1 MCMHHKKK
9 DTKGSQRERKSASGG
24 GRETERE
31 KTERGRSYTET
42 YTYRELTEK
51 SKGGKPARMTQGLR
65 EAARNSGTYKAVCC
79 TNE

>member
-1 MCMHHKKK
+1 MHHKKK

-24 GRETERE
+24 GRETER
-31 KTERGRSYTET
+31 GRSYTET

-51 SKGGKPARMTQGLR
+51 SKGEKPARKTQGLR